1 MELFDVLHIFVP
13 KIEKS
18 LTAESGP
25 KGKRKSACISK
36 L

>member
-1 MELFDVLHIFVP
+1 MELFNVLPIFVP
-13 KIEKS
+13 KTEKS

-25 KGKRKSACISK
+25 EGKRKSGCISK